1 MSYIA
6 FATDRFDDMVRFY
19 GSTLNFLKL
28 ESWDRPNGRGQWF
41 DLGGLRMEILDNAR
55 ERRPLHLE
63 PPADRIH
70 VVVEVEDLLCARS
83 RLRLDTPA
91 PTNTSWGARLF
102 QIRDPDGLAV
112 TLLEWAKHRDKDE

>member
-28 ESWDRPNGRGQWF
+28 ESWDRPNGRGQRF
-41 DLGGLRMEILDNAR
+41 DLGGLRLEILDNAR

-63 PPADRIH
+63 LQAERIQ
-70 VVVEVEDLLCARS
+70 VVVEVEDLLYARS